1 MLGMLSWT
9 FGEIIFIVPIPY
21 TIIYK
26 TLMTTKA
33 QINAYTSLADSEQIT
48 NPAKVSRLLER
59 FTKRYTPLTV
69 QIPGHKE
76 HYTSCIV
83 DIDGKDVLFDELLP
97 STGHQ
102 LLITERA
109 LQVTGKLDGVD
120 IQFFTTLKRVGD
132 KDNILTYYME
142 LPELLEYRQRR
153 LDYRVRIP
161 MTMKLPVTIKNKS
174 GKMVRGKLHD
184 LSSGGAGMIC
194 LEDKTIMKTGE
205 LYECAIEL
213 PHGERINC
221 TVELRY
227 SKGIPS
233 RDTQLIGIQFVGI
246 SPVQSR
252 LIGRCISELE
262 RELIRKRTA
271 Y

>member
-1 MLGMLSWT
+1 MN
-9 FGEIIFIVPIPY
+9 
-21 TIIYK
+21 
-26 TLMTTKA
+26 TKA
-33 QINAYTSLADSEQIT
+33 QINSFKSLADSEQIT
-48 NPAKVSRLLER
+48 EPVKVSRLLER

-69 QIPGHKE
+69 QIPGYKE

-83 DIDGKDVLFDELLP
+83 DVDGKDVLLDELLP
-97 STGHQ
+97 PTGHQ

-132 KDNILTYYME
+132 KDNILTYHME
-142 LPELLEYRQRR
+142 IPGLLEYRQRR

-161 MTMKLPVTIKNKS
+161 MTMKLPVSIKNKS

-184 LSSGGAGMIC
+184 LSSGGAAMIC
-194 LEDKTIMKTGE
+194 LEDKTIMKSGE

-213 PHGERINC
+213 PQSEYIDC

-227 SKGIPS
+227 AKGTPS
-233 RDTQLIGIQFVGI
+233 GDTQLIGIQFIGL

-252 LIGRCISELE
+252 LIGRCINELE
-262 RELIRKRTA
+262 REFIRKRAA

>member
-1 MLGMLSWT
+1 MPGRLSWT
-9 FGEIIFIVPIPY
+9 FAKIFFVRILY
-21 TIIYK
+21 TVIYK
-26 TLMTTKA
+26 ALMNTKA
-33 QINAYTSLADSEQIT
+33 QINSYESLADSEQIT
-48 NPAKVSRLLER
+48 TPAKISRLLER

-69 QIPGHKE
+69 QIPGHRE

-83 DIDGKDVLFDELLP
+83 DVDGKEVLFDELLP
-97 STGHQ
+97 SSGHQ

-142 LPELLEYRQRR
+142 LPGLLEYRQRR

-184 LSSGGAGMIC
+184 LSSGGAAMIC
-194 LEDKTIMKTGE
+194 LEDKTIMESAE
-205 LYECAIEL
+205 LYECAIDL
-213 PHGERINC
+213 PHGECIDC
-221 TVELRY
+221 TVKLRY
-227 SKGIPS
+227 SKDIPS
-233 RDTQLIGIQFVGI
+233 RDSKLIGIQFVRL
-246 SPVQSR
+246 SSVQSR

-262 RELIRKRTA
+262 REFIRKRTA
-271 Y
+271 